1 MRSALSV
8 VSLLTIIPAPGGT
21 LEGAARHM
29 YFFPA
34 VGALVGAVA
43 GVVGAALSL
52 IDPLVGGIGAAAAL
66 MVLTGLHHADGLAD
80 LADGLMAG
88 PKRAL
93 TAMRDSATGT
103 AGTVAVSLS
112 AAALAALAA
121 AAGGGAA
128 IFAAVAVSEI
138 LAKMCIVVV
147 ARAGRPAAPGSG
159 AEFMR
164 FASWPRVAGAL
175 ALALVPAWLVFGYE
189 GLAAAAAA
197 GAAALVL
204 AAVASRRVGGVTGDV
219 LGASNEAGRLASLAV
234 LVS

>member
-43 GVVGAALSL
+43 GAAGAALSL

-93 TAMRDSATGT
+93 AAMRDSATGT

-138 LAKMCIVVV
+138 LAKMCIVVA